1 MGKGQSFLSKP
12 ERSPNGEVKRHLRI
26 IITNPNE
33 NNEYLVVSVTTWYAG
48 VRGQDPSCI
57 LPAGSHSFIKHKS
70 WVDFSRSRAMTYIEI
85 INGLRRGLL
94 VNKEDLDP
102 ALIQSIQ
109 GAASISE
116 FIPEELMTFFEF
128 F

>member
-1 MGKGQSFLSKP
+1 
-12 ERSPNGEVKRHLRI
+12 
-26 IITNPNE
+26 
-33 NNEYLVVSVTTWYAG
+33 
-48 VRGQDPSCI
+48 
-57 LPAGSHSFIKHKS
+57 
-70 WVDFSRSRAMTYIEI
+70 MTYIEI
-85 INGLRRGLL
+85 FNGLRRGFL